1 MMKFMARRELNP
13 GRPDCS
19 IYTTFTELLQV
30 DKELISFFLRHW
42 YLHIKILESHLY
54 RK

>member
-1 MMKFMARRELNP
+1 MMKFRARRELNP

-30 DKELISFFLRHW
+30 DKELISFFLRHL
-42 YLHIKILESHLY
+42 YIHVKILESHLY